1 MRGRYDEQGMNA
13 GINPVRRGRVRS
25 MCVVGVVVAL
35 AVSACGSSSKS
46 TTEGHTTAASFYTG
60 PTPGGKPVRG
70 GVVTVVH
77 NEPIDSLDPVR
88 IAQPNEA
95 QLGATMFD
103 QLFEYEAGV
112 NEPQPALAESYSLSP
127 NHLTYTFHIRTHVY
141 FSNGEPVTAEDVVY
155 SLDRQKSS
163 IAALG
168 TALTNG
174 WKSVTATGP
183 MTVKLQLAEPRG
195 AEIGDLGLVQASIVP
210 KKLIEREGETA
221 FDAHPVGTGAFVFK
235 SATASNTSVTVTR
248 NPHYWRAGQPYLDG
262 LVFNVVTETNA
273 RILAVRTGAA
283 QVATAISFSQ
293 VAALRNTPGVRM
305 LIRPQRSTDTVFFNN
320 GTAPLNDVKVR
331 LALNYA
337 TPRQEIIKAV
347 FKGLGEPAD
356 EPVGHLQYWDPH
368 VPAFPFDMA
377 KAKELLK
384 SSSAP
389 HGFETTAIVPAGEPD
404 AALVASIL
412 QSTWGRLGVHLNIQ
426 AVEPTAFFADWGAS
440 KYDVAI
446 LPDETFG
453 SEQYP
458 PDLSVFFNYDYPD
471 SGNRADASNYN
482 SPRAIGLVRRAM
494 KSNDN
499 VERAKLFSELQKLVT
514 LEEAPIMGIAELPS
528 RTLVSSSLRGFDVL
542 PGNFMPYHGVWLE
555 K

>member
-1 MRGRYDEQGMNA
+1 MNT
-13 GINPVRRGRVRS
+13 GINHFRRRRIWS
-25 MCVVGVVVAL
+25 MSAVAVVVAL
-35 AVSACGSSSKS
+35 TVSACGSSSKS
-46 TTEGHTTAASFYTG
+46 TAKEGQTTAASFYTG
-60 PTPGGKPVRG
+60 PTPGGTPVRG
-70 GVVTVVH
+70 GVVTVLH
-77 NEPIDSLDPVR
+77 NEPITKLDPVKMG
-88 IAQPNEA
+88 QPNEA

-112 NEPQPALAESYSLSP
+112 NEPQPALAESYTLSP
-127 NHLTYTFHIRTHVY
+127 NHLTYTFHIRPHVY

-155 SLDRQKSS
+155 SLDREKLPV
-163 IAALG
+163 AALG
-168 TALTNG
+168 SALSNG
-174 WKSVTATGP
+174 WKNVTATGP
-183 MTVKLQLAEPRG
+183 LTVKLQLTEPRG

-210 KKLIEREGETA
+210 KKLIEREGEAA
-221 FDAHPVGTGAFVFK
+221 FEAHPVGSGAFMFK
-235 SATASNTSVTVTR
+235 SAAPGNTSVTLTR

-262 LVFNVVTETNA
+262 LVFKMVAETNA

-293 VAALRNTPGVRM
+293 VAALRNTPGVRI
-305 LIRPQRSTDTVFFNN
+305 LVRPQRSTDPVFFNL
-320 GTAPLNDVKVR
+320 GKAPLNDVKVR

-337 TPRQEIIKAV
+337 TPREEIIKAV
-347 FKGLGEPAD
+347 FKGLGEPAN

-389 HGFETTAIVPAGEPD
+389 HGFEATINVPAGEPD

-412 QSTWGRLGVHLNIQ
+412 QSTWGQLGVHLKIQ
-426 AVEPTAFFADWGAS
+426 SLEPTTFFANWGAG
-440 KYDVAI
+440 KYEIEA

-482 SPRAIGLVRRAM
+482 SPRAIQLVRQAM
-494 KSNDN
+494 KSNN
-499 VERAKLFSELQKLVT
+499 EAERAKLFSELQKLVT
-514 LEEAPIMGIAELPS
+514 LEEAPIMAIAELPS

-542 PGNFMPYHGVWLE
+542 PGNFMPYHGVWLA